1 MQYFGVYIGVPLFR
15 ETTIY
20 IYIYI
25 YICIWLLLLSQQT
38 DEPVMNQELRVQS
51 SEPLPKHAVVI
62 SGHVSLLSLHEE
74 ARRSAETERSFRV
87 WGLGFEG
94 FSKSGAPSLRKGL
107 FFFRMC
113 RGPCFRKSQISKV
126 DTQRPRD
133 FSLGSYRSR
142 CNQTDYR
149 LGRYIPKHSLVHN
162 NTDNN
167 NRL

>member
-1 MQYFGVYIGVPLFR
+1 MGSTLGSPYLGKLP
-15 ETTIY
+15 Y
-20 IYIYI
+20 IYICM

-51 SEPLPKHAVVI
+51 SELAEACGRHFGGP
-62 SGHVSLLSLHEE
+62 SLLSLHEE

-126 DTQRPRD
+126 ATQRPRD

-142 CNQTDYR
+142 CNQTI
-149 LGRYIPKHSLVHN
+149 G
-162 NTDNN
+162 
-167 NRL
+167 